1 MVKIIMVHESSKGR
15 EILLNAD
22 QIEYA
27 QAMEAQRGTR
37 TEVRMTN
44 EKLHHLQ
51 ESLEDVFALCRAH

>member
-1 MVKIIMVHESSKGR
+1 MVKIIMVHESSTGR

-27 QAMEAQRGTR
+27 QAMEAQRGMR

-51 ESLEDVFALCRAH
+51 ESLEDL